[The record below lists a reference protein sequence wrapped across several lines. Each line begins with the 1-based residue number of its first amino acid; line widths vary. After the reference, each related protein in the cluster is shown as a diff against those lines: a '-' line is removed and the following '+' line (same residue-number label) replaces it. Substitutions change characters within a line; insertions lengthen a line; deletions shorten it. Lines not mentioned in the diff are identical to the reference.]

1 MQAEEVQKELE
12 EMKTKNAVAE
22 QTSQSDAVAL
32 RERLESTE
40 KERDE
45 ITTRLGSAD
54 VEKNEAL
61 RKVKNLEQCSQE
73 LQERLVAVTE
83 VSILYR
89 SNLDDIYNCVIIKAA
104 NKIQK

>member
-12 EMKTKNAVAE
+12 DLKTKNAVAE

-32 RERLESTE
+32 RERLESAE

-45 ITTRLGSAD
+45 VTGRLGSVE

-61 RKVKNLEQCSQE
+61 KKVKDLDERSRE
-73 LQERLVAVTE
+73 LHERLVTVTE
-83 VSILYR
+83 VNNIVLIDAFTSAGKA
-89 SNLDDIYNCVIIKAA
+89 CVLH
-104 NKIQK
+104 